1 LIDFRETPRQEYV
14 TKPGKNKNKEKTK
27 EMSSSAAATLSSVAA
42 ATTKSMQ
49 AATTTSASASSTNEL
64 DKYRLPE
71 LASLQYAFKLALLHD
86 KPVLTDYW
94 TGSLD
99 KTVLIGMKH
108 DSEEKLLVRN
118 EEEYTSPIE
127 KAFKVGTEFVV
138 MTENSIYMVDAA
150 IPMKRIAHRS
160 S

>member
-1 LIDFRETPRQEYV
+1 
-14 TKPGKNKNKEKTK
+14 
-27 EMSSSAAATLSSVAA
+27 MSSNAAATLSSVAA

-49 AATTTSASASSTNEL
+49 AATTTTTTSSTNEL

-71 LASLQYAFKLALLHD
+71 LAALQYAFKLALLHD